1 MSAKQAGLVWELD
14 LPHNEAWV
22 LMAMADHA
30 DHERHN
36 VYPGVPLLAWKTG
49 YTTRQVRRILAVLQ
63 EKGIIVVE
71 KPGGGR
77 RTTRY
82 RLAL

>member
-1 MSAKQAGLVWELD
+1 MSAKQTGLVWELD